1 MTESSLGVIAVIVT
15 TTMLVVMFFVLFRI
29 SRISGQDA
37 LTKGTIALLLRG
49 ETDLV
54 RKSNEEQAR
63 GLRSEL
69 GMHLKG
75 FQDTTIK
82 SFGVLSEGA
91 NNQIRAFGERL
102 DAGIKIV
109 DQRVDGIASKLNADL
124 AQMADDATKNR
135 DALRKLIEDKLEA
148 AAAKQSDEAKAL
160 REELDGSF
168 HRLGGNVSTTLT
180 QVGQDQKE
188 RLEATAQVLK
198 AFSETSEKSHNNLRH
213 AVEGKLDVAVA
224 NQSEEAKRLREELNA
239 SFHLLG
245 VNVGGTLT
253 EIGQQQKE
261 RLDTTARVLESF
273 GEKYEKSQEALKQTV
288 ENRLDAIRQE
298 SATKLEE
305 MRQTVDHKLQTTL
318 ETRLGESFNRV
329 VEQLNRVHEGLGEM
343 KTLASNVGDL
353 KNVLTN
359 VKVRGTF
366 GEVQLELLLEQ
377 FLTPDQYIKDAHLR
391 DGSSERVE
399 FAIRL
404 PGKGAG
410 EEVLLPIDA
419 KFPRE
424 SYDRLLEA
432 SEIGDSD
439 AIEMYRK
446 QLETQVRLSAKSI
459 CDKYIN
465 APRTTDFAILFLPT
479 EGLYA
484 QVLRQPGVFESIQ
497 RDYRVT
503 LAGPTT
509 LSAILNALQM
519 GFRSIAIE
527 KRSSEVW
534 QILGAVK
541 NEFGKYNEV
550 VDGLSRQLRTA
561 LSSVDKLGTRARVMT
576 KTLKEVEVLSGEGS
590 DPKLLSFDGEDIDTA
605 GIAVSPSRSE
615 LQSDIVIPEQ
625 NNAK

>member
-1 MTESSLGVIAVIVT
+1 MTEISLGVIVVIVT
-15 TTMLVVMFFVLFRI
+15 TTILVVMFLVLLRI
-29 SRISGQDA
+29 SRISGRDA
-37 LTKGTIALLLRG
+37 LTKETIALLLRG

-54 RKSNEEQAR
+54 RRSNEEQAR
-63 GLRSEL
+63 GLRGEL

-82 SFGVLSEGA
+82 SFGVLSAGVS
-91 NNQIRAFGERL
+91 NQIRAFGERL
-102 DAGIKIV
+102 DAAIKIV
-109 DQRVDGIASKLNADL
+109 EQRVDGIASKLNADL

-135 DALRKLIEDKLEA
+135 DVLRKLIEDKLEA
-148 AAAKQSDEAKAL
+148 AAGKQSDEAKAL

-168 HRLGGNVSTTLT
+168 HRLGGNVSATLT

-188 RLEATAQVLK
+188 RLDATAQALK
-198 AFSETSEKSHNNLRH
+198 AFSETSEKSHDNLKR
-213 AVEGKLDVAVA
+213 AVEARLDIAA
-224 NQSEEAKRLREELNA
+224 AKQSEEAKRLREELNA
-239 SFHLLG
+239 SFHRLG
-245 VNVGGTLT
+245 SNVSSTLT
-253 EIGQQQKE
+253 DIGQQQKE
-261 RLDTTARVLESF
+261 RLESTTRALESF

-288 ENRLDAIRQE
+288 ESRLDAIRQE

-377 FLTPDQYIKDAHLR
+377 FLTPDQYIKDAHVR
-391 DGSSERVE
+391 DGSPERVE

-432 SEIGDSD
+432 SEKGDTD
-439 AIEMYRK
+439 AIEMHRK
-446 QLETQVRLSAKSI
+446 QLETQVRLCARTI

-465 APRTTDFAILFLPT
+465 PPRTTDFAVLFLPT

-497 RDYRVT
+497 RDYKVT

-550 VDGLSRQLRTA
+550 VDGLSRQLQTA
-561 LSSVDKLGTRARVMT
+561 LNSVDKLGTRARVMT
-576 KTLKEVEVLSGEGS
+576 KTLKEVEVLSGEES
-590 DPKLLSFDGEDIDTA
+590 DRKLLSFDGEDIDVA
-605 GIAVSPSRSE
+605 GTPVSPSRSE
-615 LQSDIVIPEQ
+615 LQSDIVIPDP
-625 NNAK
+625 NP